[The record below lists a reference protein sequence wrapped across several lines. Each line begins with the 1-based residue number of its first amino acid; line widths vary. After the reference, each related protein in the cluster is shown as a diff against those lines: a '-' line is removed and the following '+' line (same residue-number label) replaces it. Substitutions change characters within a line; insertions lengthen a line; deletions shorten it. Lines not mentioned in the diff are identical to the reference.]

1 MTPDRLFT
9 LVGMT
14 NTDSAVID
22 AIQAH
27 GGSIDALS
35 PTKLKE
41 QTTDFVQLTDLG
53 IALAFT
59 PREFFSRNYRDP
71 IGAGPY
77 AMSGV
82 FYYPNGAAKVSAY
95 RGPLP
100 FSSGPVSNRDEALAA
115 FGAPLETEEE
125 DGDVY
130 WDLWIKGDG
139 RQLKVDYNDELK
151 VKTVL
156 VSFPM
161 KD

>member
-1 MTPDRLFT
+1 MNADRLFT

-14 NTDSAVID
+14 NTDDDVIN
-22 AIQAH
+22 AIKVN
-27 GGSIDALS
+27 GGSIDSLS
-35 PTKLKE
+35 PKKLKE
-41 QTTDFVQLTDLG
+41 LTTDFVQLNELG

-59 PREFFSRNYRDP
+59 PKDFFSRNYREP
-71 IGAGPY
+71 TGSGPY

-82 FYYPNGAAKVSAY
+82 FYYPNGSAKVSAY
-95 RGPLP
+95 LGLIP
-100 FSSGPVSNRDEALAA
+100 FSNGPVGNREEALAA
-115 FGAPLETEEE
+115 FGEPQETEEE

-130 WDLWIKGDG
+130 WDVWMKDG
-139 RQLKVDYNDELK
+139 RQVKVDYNDELA